1 MNNSKSGRL
10 MMINIRCM
18 ARGSPGQ
25 PPRDTPH
32 PDYKTQAAEHGSP
45 LHQAAAVEVVGFAVG
60 GVRVSRRE

>member
-18 ARGSPGQ
+18 ERGSPGQ

-32 PDYKTQAAEHGSP
+32 PDYKTQAA
-45 LHQAAAVEVVGFAVG
+45 AVEVVGFAE
-60 GVRVSRRE
+60 SE